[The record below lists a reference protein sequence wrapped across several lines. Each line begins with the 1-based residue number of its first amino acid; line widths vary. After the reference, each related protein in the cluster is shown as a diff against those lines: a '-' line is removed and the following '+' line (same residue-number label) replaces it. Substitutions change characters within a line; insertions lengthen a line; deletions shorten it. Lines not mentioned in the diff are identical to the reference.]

1 MKGKGHMSR
10 LNDPENFVGRVA
22 YAAKI
27 IAYGGSPSRAFDNCF
42 ENHDGDEVATAIVRR
57 ARRNPKIAANLHRYL
72 NLASAEEATQRLAAV
87 PTRKLPAVARE
98 TRTRK
103 AAEFKAWL
111 EDQDRSKPNA
121 DVRDPAAEGRGS

>member
-1 MKGKGHMSR
+1 MSR
-10 LNDPENFVGRVA
+10 LNMPENFAGRVA

-42 ENHDGDEVATAIVRR
+42 ENHDGDEVATVIVRR

-72 NLASAEEATQRLAAV
+72 DVASVEAAAQRLADV
-87 PTRKLPAVARE
+87 PTRKLPAVAHE
-98 TRTRK
+98 TRARR

-111 EDQDRSKPNA
+111 EERDREKSKPGA
-121 DVRDPAAEGRGS
+121 DALDPAAEGRG